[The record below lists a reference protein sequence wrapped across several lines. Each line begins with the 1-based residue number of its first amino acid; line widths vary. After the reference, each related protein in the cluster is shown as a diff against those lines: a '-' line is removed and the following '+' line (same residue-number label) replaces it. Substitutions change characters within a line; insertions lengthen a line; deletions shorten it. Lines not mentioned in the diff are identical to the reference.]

1 MKLSERIKRTKKLV
15 GSDIIVN
22 TSAAS
27 FVQSGNSAKI
37 LKIEIEDIFNINLVV
52 KSSGTIYVPEIDDD
66 IFVDNVA
73 RIPIVNKSSGRVWYH
88 TYECNNH
95 SVKNIFFTE
104 NDYNSSLLK
113 GFDENMVSELEV
125 ELEKINKNIIL
136 QQKFF
141 NVNNSPV
148 SIASTFTLDE
158 NTANRLFVDGL
169 STNGYRNIDGEM
181 YYLNLADNKAIFDL
195 NSLFNK
201 KEEIV
206 TQIGLMNL
214 TRERIRK

>member
-88 TYECNNH
+88 TYECNNP

-195 NSLFNK
+195 NSLFNE